1 MKKGKKRK
9 RINREWIVL
18 ISIILLIFPVIL
30 LTTGTITSGWH
41 LVDDHETV
49 ALVKEKLGY
58 DVPFWSAFVRVCH
71 IDIAQ
76 RWRPAY
82 WFFRVLA
89 AYVFGENYIL
99 HNLFLCLIG
108 MATYALLYGT
118 VRNFKCSPIS
128 AHLFAGMVILGRQY
142 EIWYRVANQENIGLF
157 FLAVCLWIV
166 SYQYKNN
173 DFTQKKQ
180 DILIL
185 ICAVFCSLIKESFF
199 LVFPAIILFRLG
211 IEGLALQGG
220 IKSWVK
226 LFVRKIPFWLPALAA
241 FAWSAYMIV
250 FYVGTAPI
258 DYAGVELDKGWENT
272 LWNIMRMRGESLE
285 DFVWITLLC
294 TAVLL
299 IALLFFVIKHRKVE
313 KWYVLLGCMGV
324 YIVCTQIVLYAK
336 SGMWDRYLVPFIVG
350 YGLIFVVFAEKVLS
364 NTGRYLV
371 TAYRALL
378 FLFLAARAYLAVVCG
393 AYPYAEEGRQL
404 QAAMQYMLQET
415 SQETNVLACLGSR
428 ETNVAVCMYLS
439 YDNRDNVHFCEENV
453 VRSWSESGDTIIEN
467 MDEVSWGAFILTPE
481 ESDTAEKLGIETED
495 WTYRQFGDE
504 YIVWVRGK

>member
-1 MKKGKKRK
+1 MKKGKKLK

-49 ALVKEKLGY
+49 ELVKNKLENN
-58 DVPFWSAFVRVCH
+58 VPFWTAFIREYR
-71 IDIAQ
+71 IDITH

-89 AYVFGENYIL
+89 AYVFGESYVL
-99 HNLFLCLIG
+99 HNSFLCLIG
-108 MATYALLYGT
+108 MVTYVLLYGA
-118 VRNFKCSPIS
+118 VRNFKCSSIS
-128 AHLFAGMVILGRQY
+128 AHLFAGLVILGRQY
-142 EIWYRVANQENIGLF
+142 EMWYQIANQENIGLF

-173 DFTQKKQ
+173 NFTHKKL
-180 DILIL
+180 DILLL
-185 ICAVFCSLIKESFF
+185 ICAVLCSLIKESFF
-199 LVFPAIILFRLG
+199 LVLPIIILLRLG
-211 IEGLALQGG
+211 MEGLVLRGG
-220 IKSWVK
+220 VRSWIK
-226 LFVRKIPFWLPALAA
+226 LFVRKVPFWLPALAV
-241 FAWSAYMIV
+241 FVWSAYMIV

-258 DYAGVELDKGWENT
+258 DYAGIELDKGWKNT

-294 TAVLL
+294 TVILL
-299 IALLFFVIKHRKVE
+299 IALLFLAIKHRKVE
-313 KWYVLLGCMGV
+313 KCYVLLGCMGV

-350 YGLIFVVFAEKVLS
+350 YGLIFVVFAEKLLS
-364 NTGRYLV
+364 NVNWYISIV
-371 TAYRALL
+371 YKIAL
-378 FLFLAARAYLAVVCG
+378 FLFLATRAYMAIVCG
-393 AYPYAEEGRQL
+393 AYPRAEEGRQT
-404 QAAMQYMLQET
+404 QTMLQYVVSET
-415 SQETNVLACLGSR
+415 SQEANILASLESR
-428 ETNVAVCMYLS
+428 EANMAVCMYLS
-439 YDNRDNVHFCEENV
+439 YDNRSNVYFYEENDIN
-453 VRSWSESGDTIIEN
+453 SWSESGNEIVDNLEN
-467 MDEVSWGAFILTPE
+467 RWEVFILTPE
-481 ESDTAEKLGIETED
+481 RVDTAEELGIETED